1 MGEPGFGGL
10 VYNYYTIFYNSAK
23 VLDPEDMVLVAGLV
37 FSPLRM
43 EQAGAE
49 LRGLV

>member
-10 VYNYYTIFYNSAK
+10 VYNYYTIFYNLAK
-23 VLDPEDMVLVAGLV
+23 VLDPEDMVLVAGPV

-43 EQAGAE
+43 EREGAE
-49 LRGLV
+49 LRGRV